1 MTITIAG
8 DFATTYRGLNAIER
22 GDAFSEEI
30 MALLKCS
37 NFSIVNLES
46 PVAEGE
52 CKPIEKIGPNLRT
65 NRIAI
70 EYLKKSGVDVVT
82 LANNHFFDYGEEGV
96 RQTVESLIDNDIQY
110 VGGGRT
116 EEEKRKVLYL
126 EDDENRVAVLNYCE
140 AEFSVRNGG
149 GSNHIDPICVY
160 HDIQEAKSKASFI
173 LVITHGGHEGYNLPS
188 PRMQKLYR
196 FFIDSGA
203 NIVVNHHQHCYSGFE
218 EYHGGHVFYGLGNFF
233 FDSNYK
239 KYQLRKWHKGFL
251 LELTID
257 EKECN
262 YDIIP
267 YIQCLGDDVK
277 VKLLPED
284 QKDDFQKS
292 LHQINGIIE
301 DKNRLAAESE
311 SYCKKKCNNV
321 SVVLSPYTN
330 RYLRFLCKKHLIPSF
345 LSRNRFLQLYNIV
358 FCESHNDILRTFLK
372 DKVR

>member
-30 MALLKCS
+30 VALLKCS

-65 NRIAI
+65 NLIAI

-188 PRMQKLYR
+188 PKMQELYR
-196 FFIDSGA
+196 FFIDAGA

-218 EYHGGHVFYGLGNFF
+218 GYRGGYIFYGLGNFF
-233 FDSNYK
+233 FDDRLYELN
-239 KYQLRKWHKGFL
+239 KWHKGFL

-257 EKECN
+257 ENGFN

-277 VKLLPED
+277 VELLSDGP
-284 QKDDFQKS
+284 KKDFQKY

-301 DKNRLAAESE
+301 DKNRLVAAYE
-311 SYCKKKCNNV
+311 SYCKIKCSNV
-321 SVVLSPYTN
+321 GIVLSPYTN
-330 RYLRFLCKKHLIPSF
+330 RYLRFLCKKSFIPAF
-345 LSRNRFLQLYNIV
+345 LSRSRVYQLYNIV
-358 FCESHNDILRTFLK
+358 FCESHNDILRFFLK
-372 DKVR
+372 AKVK

>member
-22 GDAFSEEI
+22 VNAFSEEI
-30 MALLKCS
+30 VALLKNS
-37 NFSIVNLES
+37 DLSIVNLES

-82 LANNHFFDYGEEGV
+82 LANNHFFDYGEDGV
-96 RQTVESLIDNDIQY
+96 RQTIECLCENKIQY

-116 EEEKRKVLYL
+116 EEEVNRILYI
-126 EDDENRVAVLNYCE
+126 EKENQKTAILNYCE
-140 AEFSVRNGG
+140 EEFSVRDGI
-149 GSNHIDPICVY
+149 GSNHIDPIIVY

-196 FFIDSGA
+196 FFIDAGA
-203 NIVVNHHQHCYSGFE
+203 TIVVNHHQHCYSGFE
-218 EYHGGHVFYGLGNFF
+218 EYHGGHIFYGLGNFF
-233 FDSNYK
+233 FDDRLYELN
-239 KYQLRKWHKGFL
+239 KWHKGFL

-257 EKECN
+257 ENRCN

-277 VKLLPED
+277 VELLSD
-284 QKDDFQKS
+284 SQKNVFQKS
-292 LHQINGIIE
+292 LCQINGIIE
-301 DKNRLAAESE
+301 DKNRLAAEYE

-321 SVVLSPYTN
+321 GIVLSPYTN
-330 RYLRFLCKKHLIPSF
+330 RYLRFLCKKHFIPSF
-345 LSRNRFLQLYNIV
+345 LSRNRVMQLFNIV
-358 FCESHNDILRTFLK
+358 FCESHNDMLRFFLK
-372 DKVR
+372 DKVK